1 MKNKN
6 SNSASEPFYKAVTEK
21 RKHRNPNREK
31 FSKEKT
37 FEKNF
42 DKNNKAEKEPEEKKP
57 NFPQCPNR
65 KKCGGCQLQNLSYK
79 EQLSFKMGTCIKLLG
94 KFGKVDEIIGM
105 SNPYHYRNK
114 VQSAFYTDPR
124 SHKIIS
130 GIYQSSTHRIVG
142 MDSCMIEDKKADE
155 IIVSVRKLLKDFKLT
170 TYNEVTGKGFLRHV
184 LVKRGFATNEIMV
197 VLVTGTP
204 IFTAKYNFCKA
215 LLKIHPEITTIIQ
228 NVNDKYTS
236 MLLGQNEK
244 VLYGPGYIVDECC
257 GLKFRISAKSFYQIN
272 PVQTEKLYGKAMEF
286 ANLKG
291 GEKVIDAYCGIGTIG
306 MIAASKV
313 SGKNPVNVIGVELN
327 SDAVKD
333 AKQNAQLNNMKN
345 IRFYNADATEF
356 ISEMAVE
363 GEKVDVVLMDPP
375 RAGSTEEFILSV
387 CSLAPKKVVYI
398 SCNPE
403 TLARDLITFTAN
415 GYKAQKIQPVDMFPM
430 TQHVE
435 TVVLLSK
442 VHAAVDD

>member
-1 MKNKN
+1 M
-6 SNSASEPFYKAVTEK
+6 
-21 RKHRNPNREK
+21 
-31 FSKEKT
+31 
-37 FEKNF
+37 
-42 DKNNKAEKEPEEKKP
+42 
-57 NFPQCPNR
+57 
-65 KKCGGCQLQNLSYK
+65 
-79 EQLSFKMGTCIKLLG
+79 LG

-403 TLARDLITFTAN
+403 TLARDLLTFTAN

-435 TVVLLSK
+435 TVCLLVRRNGLHIDIDVDVEEMLQEKRGQATYPQIRDYVLEQTGLKVSSLYISQVKRKCGLDVGENYNKPKSENSK
-442 VHAAVDD
+442 QPQCPPEKEEAIMSALRHFGVI